1 MDSTG
6 NTAENLAPLKA
17 GESWGF
23 YKIVECSPLRVL
35 LRADYTSGLLLLV
48 LGAVFLLLDVIVFA
62 KMDFIVRMVRG
73 ARGLYTA
80 RDFLHGLPTAFKG
93 AMLVLP
99 VIGVGWF
106 FFMTGRSIVL
116 DFTRMVGRKVKCFF
130 LGPEADLRSVTALQW
145 RINAEYTP
153 TRGDSVCLHLLDAQG
168 RSLMAQPDETA
179 SEDEFDS
186 TPITDFAKLLSLGAH
201 VAGVL
206 RLPITMQGEPAKM
219 SASNRKLLE
228 AVRTRAST

>member
-1 MDSTG
+1 MNDT
-6 NTAENLAPLKA
+6 NTPASPAPLKA
-17 GESWGF
+17 GDSWGF
-23 YKIVECSPLRVL
+23 YKVIECSPSRVL
-35 LRADYTSGLLLLV
+35 LRADYTSGLLLLG
-48 LGAVFLLLDVIVFA
+48 LGVVFLLLDVIVFA

-80 RDFLHGLPTAFKG
+80 RDFLLGLPVAFKG

-99 VIGVGWF
+99 VIGFGWF
-106 FFMTGRSIVL
+106 FGMTGRSIVL
-116 DFTRMVGRKVKCFF
+116 DFTRMAGRKVKCFF
-130 LGPEADLRSVTALQW
+130 LGPEVDLRSVTALQL

-168 RSLMAQPDETA
+168 RSFMALPDETA

-186 TPITDFAKLLSLGAH
+186 TPVTDFAKLLSLGAH

-206 RLPITMQGEPAKM
+206 RLPITIQGEPAKM

-228 AVRTRAST
+228 AARIRGST